1 MLSNHAQLT
10 DFVLKQAVG
19 TSPTHIAHITVA
31 LDKETGNLTQYWLII
46 ELRDDNDDDEV
57 FKNLL
62 RKVKISSCFNYFY

>member
-19 TSPTHIAHITVA
+19 TSPTHIAHIIVA
-31 LDKETGNLTQYWLII
+31 VDKETGHLIVQWLIV
-46 ELRDDNDDDEV
+46 ELKEDYGDDEV

-62 RKVKISSCFNYFY
+62 RKVKIL

>member
-31 LDKETGNLTQYWLII
+31 LDKETGNLTQY
-46 ELRDDNDDDEV
+46 
-57 FKNLL
+57 
-62 RKVKISSCFNYFY
+62 